1 MKVNSTLIKYV
12 KNMNGSLIGVGIKD
26 LDIIHAIDKN
36 KKITMCDLLN
46 SISPDSKNIDKKRKK
61 QKYIKI
67 FREFKAWQ
75 TVNLNIYYLVF
86 SKTES
91 LDLQWNNTTVLIGKK
106 SNK

>member
-1 MKVNSTLIKYV
+1 MKNSKHL
-12 KNMNGSLIGVGIKD
+12 
-26 LDIIHAIDKN
+26 
-36 KKITMCDLLN
+36 
-46 SISPDSKNIDKKRKK
+46 KK